1 MQLSTRPGALSGRFF
16 CILASRPVSR
26 RAYLSPLAERPFES
40 GYHAP
45 VMVREVLT
53 ALSQSGSVLDCT
65 LGGGG
70 HALALLEHG
79 ATVTGIDR
87 DPDALVAAAARLESY
102 SLSGRFHAVQ
112 GDFTRLGEIGE
123 IGVSRFDG
131 ILADLGVSS
140 WQLDA
145 DERGF
150 SFRPGVVLDMR
161 MSGEAGGSTA
171 ADVLNDETSSGL
183 ERIFREYGDEP
194 RARRLAAEVARR
206 RERRPFQT
214 SDDFVDAI
222 RGALGASSGPGDF
235 ARLFQALRIEV
246 NDELAGLERAL
257 PELRDR
263 LDPGG
268 VLAVIAYHSGED
280 RLVKH
285 AMRDWSTACHCPP
298 RQPICI
304 CGGVAM
310 GRLVTRRALRA
321 DAQEMAINPR
331 SRSARMRVW
340 QKGE

>member
-1 MQLSTRPGALSGRFF
+1 MP
-16 CILASRPVSR
+16 
-26 RAYLSPLAERPFES
+26 
-40 GYHAP
+40 H
-45 VMVREVLT
+45 EVVT

-87 DPDALVAAAARLESY
+87 DPDALMAAAARLASY
-102 SLSGRFHAVQ
+102 SESGRFRAVR
-112 GDFTRLGEIGE
+112 GDFTRLGDIAGL
-123 IGVSRFDG
+123 GASRFDG

-145 DERGF
+145 EERGF

-161 MSGEAGGSTA
+161 MSGEGSTA
-171 ADVLNDETSSGL
+171 ADVLNGETASGL
-183 ERIFREYGDEP
+183 ERLFRDYGDEP
-194 RARRLAAEVARR
+194 RARRVAAEVVRR
-206 RERRPFQT
+206 RERRPFHT

-235 ARLFQALRIEV
+235 ARLFQAVRIAV
-246 NDELAGLERAL
+246 NDELSGLERAL

-263 LDPGG
+263 LTPGG
-268 VLAVIAYHSGED
+268 VLVVIAYHSGED

-285 AMRDWSTACHCPP
+285 ALRDWSTACHCPP

-310 GRLVTRRALRA
+310 GKVVTRRALRA
-321 DAQEMAINPR
+321 DAQETALNPR

-340 QKGE
+340 QKSE